1 MTSKESI
8 PVRVPYLSGGILF
21 NLLVE
26 ATKIKKSARS
36 RMSGYKDECSD
47 SNLMKSLLK
56 VITGE
61 DVSQYDESVK
71 TSTSNYKR

>member
-21 NLLVE
+21 NLLIE

-47 SNLMKSLLK
+47 SNLMKALLK

-71 TSTSNYKR
+71 TLQAMSST